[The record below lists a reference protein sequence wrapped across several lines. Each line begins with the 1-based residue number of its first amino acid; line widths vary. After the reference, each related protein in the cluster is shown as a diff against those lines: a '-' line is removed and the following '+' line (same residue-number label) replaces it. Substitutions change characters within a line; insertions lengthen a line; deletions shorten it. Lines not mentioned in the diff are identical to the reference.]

1 MKNLFKSIVVFIVL
15 TYNVFG
21 QTNDPI
27 LNGRVSFVTSNNIY
41 VKFENTHAI
50 TIGDSLKLKST
61 NTACLVVKSKS
72 SSSCVC
78 QIIEG
83 CEIQKG
89 DEILFTNTL
98 KPETEIIEVKPK
110 AILEPKVLVED
121 EEPLYKEKIRGR
133 ISARLASDE

>member
-1 MKNLFKSIVVFIVL
+1 MKYLFNSIIVFIVL
-15 TYNVFG
+15 TCNVFG

-27 LNGRVSFVTSNNIY
+27 LNGTVSFVTSNNIY

-78 QIIEG
+78 QVYNDCRETIMEFNELV
-83 CEIQKG
+83 CTPK
-89 DEILFTNTL
+89 TVMTKNT
-98 KPETEIIEVKPK
+98 V
-110 AILEPKVLVED
+110 
-121 EEPLYKEKIRGR
+121 
-133 ISARLASDE
+133 

>member
-15 TYNVFG
+15 TCNVFG

-27 LNGRVSFVTSNNIY
+27 LNGTVSFVTSNNIY

-78 QIIEG
+78 QVVND

-89 DEILFTNTL
+89 DEVFFVNT
-98 KPETEIIEVKPK
+98 P
-110 AILEPKVLVED
+110 
-121 EEPLYKEKIRGR
+121 KEKVK
-133 ISARLASDE
+133 ATAPK